1 VLNDGTQHFLHRF
14 AHPASRN
21 PDCMSSSSYALLF
34 TVVPFLFG
42 FAAVLAHRAG
52 GRRGLIMSWVVATGL
67 LIVLGVIDWRQPPDE
82 GTPLVAYLGFA
93 IIPTAAAAWAV
104 ERTENMP
111 LILRMLVCGT
121 AGWLGILV
129 LVGIVALVAGII

>member
-1 VLNDGTQHFLHRF
+1 MAPSIFF
-14 AHPASRN
+14 HPRRASRVAQ
-21 PDCMSSSSYALLF
+21 PAVMSSSNYALLF

-52 GRRGLIMSWVVATGL
+52 GRRGLIISWMVATGL

-93 IIPTAAAAWAV
+93 IIPTAAAAWVAD
-104 ERTENMP
+104 RTATMP
-111 LILRMLVCGT
+111 LIIRMLVCGT

-129 LVGIVALVAGII
+129 LVGIVALVAGMN

>member
-1 VLNDGTQHFLHRF
+1 
-14 AHPASRN
+14 
-21 PDCMSSSSYALLF
+21 MSSSSYALLF

-42 FAAVLAHRAG
+42 FVAVLAHRAG
-52 GRRGLIMSWVVATGL
+52 GQRGLIISWMVATGL

-82 GTPLVAYLGFA
+82 GTPLIAYLGFA

-104 ERTENMP
+104 KRTGNMP
-111 LILRMLVCGT
+111 VVIRMLVCGT

-129 LVGIVALVAGII
+129 LVGIVALTAGIRN

>member
-1 VLNDGTQHFLHRF
+1 
-14 AHPASRN
+14 
-21 PDCMSSSSYALLF
+21 MSSSGYALLF

-52 GRRGLIMSWVVATGL
+52 GRRGLIISWMVATGL

-82 GTPLVAYLGFA
+82 GTPLVAYLAFA
-93 IIPTAAAAWAV
+93 VIPTAAAAWAV
-104 ERTENMP
+104 DRTATMP
-111 LILRMLVCGT
+111 LIIRMLVCGT

-129 LVGIVALVAGII
+129 MVGIFALVAGMI